1 MAGSDWADAFRE
13 WESTEA
19 NAELQSNIEMSL
31 FLYLARDDKWTDD
44 RWLRAGFHNSESYED
59 NNGLKSGRQTC
70 AVKLWCTEAI
80 ALVIGDDENLTS
92 IRVWHWPICFD
103 LSVGASKSTGSN

>member
-31 FLYLARDDKWTDD
+31 FLYLARDDK
-44 RWLRAGFHNSESYED
+44 
-59 NNGLKSGRQTC
+59 
-70 AVKLWCTEAI
+70 
-80 ALVIGDDENLTS
+80 
-92 IRVWHWPICFD
+92 
-103 LSVGASKSTGSN
+103 